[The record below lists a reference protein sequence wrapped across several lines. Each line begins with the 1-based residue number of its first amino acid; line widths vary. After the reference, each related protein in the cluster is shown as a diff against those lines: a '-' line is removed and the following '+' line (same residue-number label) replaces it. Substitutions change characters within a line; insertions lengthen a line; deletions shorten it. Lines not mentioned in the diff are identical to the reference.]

1 MIKIH
6 FFCSAEE
13 KNSRIKALLR
23 EGDDEFNRAIDFAD
37 ASVAVHIDNPEL
49 FTAVP

>member
-6 FFCSAEE
+6 FFCFCGR
-13 KNSRIKALLR
+13 KNSRLKALLW

>member
-1 MIKIH
+1 MW
-6 FFCSAEE
+6 
-13 KNSRIKALLR
+13 